1 MPEVDRL
8 FGEVVKSLG
17 SAPGDLAGRT
27 VLVTAGPTYEPIDPV
42 RFIGNRS
49 SGKMGFAVAAAA
61 AQRGAKVTLISGPV
75 SLRTPRN
82 VERIDVRTAKE
93 MAAAVMAEFPSAD
106 VLVMTAAV
114 ADFAPIRSSE
124 QKIKRELKAGGPFI
138 LELTENPDILKAAG
152 AKKTHQKIIGFA
164 LETENG
170 IENART
176 KLHAKHLDMIVLN
189 NPLDEGAGFGSDTN
203 VVSVITA
210 SGTVEQFPR
219 MAKFDVANALLSR
232 VTPLLT

>member
-1 MPEVDRL
+1 
-8 FGEVVKSLG
+8 
-17 SAPGDLAGRT
+17 
-27 VLVTAGPTYEPIDPV
+27 
-42 RFIGNRS
+42 
-49 SGKMGFAVAAAA
+49 
-61 AQRGAKVTLISGPV
+61 
-75 SLRTPRN
+75 
-82 VERIDVRTAKE
+82 

-138 LELTENPDILKAAG
+138 LELTENPDILKTAG

>member
-8 FGEVVKSLG
+8 FGEVVKSLDN
-17 SAPGDLAGRT
+17 ARGDLAGRI

-82 VERIDVRTAKE
+82 VKRIDVRTAKE
-93 MAAAVMAEFPSAD
+93 MAAAVMAEFPAAD
-106 VLVMTAAV
+106 VLVMAAAV

-124 QKIKRELKAGGPFI
+124 QKIKREQKAGGPFI
-138 LELTENPDILKAAG
+138 LELTENPDILKTAG
-152 AKKTHQKIIGFA
+152 AKKTHQMIVGFA

-170 IENART
+170 VENARK
-176 KLHAKHLDMIVLN
+176 KLHAKHLDVIVLN

-210 SGTVEQFPR
+210 SGKVEQLPR
-219 MAKFDVANALLSR
+219 MAKIDVANALLSR
-232 VTPLLT
+232 VAPLLT